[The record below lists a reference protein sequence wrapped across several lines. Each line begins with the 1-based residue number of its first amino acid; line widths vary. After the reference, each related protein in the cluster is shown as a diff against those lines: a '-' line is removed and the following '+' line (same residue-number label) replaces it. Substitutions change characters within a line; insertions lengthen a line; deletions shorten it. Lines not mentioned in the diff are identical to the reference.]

1 MISKRMFLIS
11 MFPFMFLI
19 GCSSVAVQTT
29 INADGSYIR
38 HIKFTVGSEPMGGP
52 PKLEKNFQRLSDK
65 KWTMTSKNVDD
76 NLVVEAHRKFDKGQK
91 SEGDVSLMQKLEK
104 KRRLGPPKDEEPAPK
119 AKVLLTNSV
128 SVTEI
133 SPGKWEY
140 KEVLH
145 WTGQRDEMDWSK
157 LNNKEELAKLKAC
170 LPEKIRSDETVKK
183 LGLGIAESLNRIL
196 FGPGMPMLPQF
207 LLQTDL
213 AIRKMMIS
221 LGNFIVKWLKDEF
234 GDKLTADERFQCAKK
249 ILDDSGL
256 KGALTEQK
264 AKSQPKGPGGAPAKE
279 KKKEETDLIPMSFAV
294 KVPGKI
300 LKSNGDVDR
309 FSGSVYWG
317 VYPQAAAFKDVVLRV
332 VYTTK

>member
-1 MISKRMFLIS
+1 MLAKRFFLPSIVFLLS
-11 MFPFMFLI
+11 MF

-29 INADGSYIR
+29 INADGSYVR

-65 KWTMTSKNVDD
+65 KWKVTSKKVDD

-104 KRRLGPPKDEEPAPK
+104 KRGFGPPKPGEAAPRP
-119 AKVLLTNSV
+119 KVLLTNSC
-128 SVTEI
+128 SVKEI

-140 KEVLH
+140 KEVLL
-145 WTGQRDEMDWSK
+145 WTGERDEMEWSK
-157 LNNKEELAKLKAC
+157 LNNNEELAKLKAC
-170 LPEKIRSDETVKK
+170 MPEKVRSDAAAKK
-183 LGLGIAESLNRIL
+183 LGYGMAQELNRLL

-207 LLQTDL
+207 LLQTEL
-213 AIRKMMIS
+213 AVRKMMIS
-221 LGNFIVKWLKDEF
+221 LGNFIVNWLKSEY

-249 ILDDSGL
+249 ILDESGI

-264 AKSQPKGPGGAPAKE
+264 AKSQPKGPGGAPEKA

-300 LKSNGDVDR
+300 LESNGDIDR
-309 FSGSVYWG
+309 FSGTVYWG
-317 VYPQAAAFKDVVLRV
+317 VYPQAAAYKDVVLRV
-332 VYTTK
+332 VFTTK